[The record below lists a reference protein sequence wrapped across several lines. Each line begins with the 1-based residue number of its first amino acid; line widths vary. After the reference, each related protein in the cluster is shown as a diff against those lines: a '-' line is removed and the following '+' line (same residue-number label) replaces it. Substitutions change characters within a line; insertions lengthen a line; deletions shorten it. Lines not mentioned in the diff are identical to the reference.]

1 MKKLLSF
8 LLALSASLI
17 ASATQLPLIKQNG
30 SFSVVSTHAVTPS
43 VSISVQLG
51 GITVSAITL
60 GQTPSIVWN
69 AVNATSC
76 TASSSPSTTFTGSV
90 ATSSAGTAVTP
101 SPTGTYVFTLSCSG
115 PGGTGTS
122 NTSLQV
128 NATSGG
134 QTFPSLGWYAIQNN
148 HDYDTTGV
156 LQRMAVNDVV
166 VINLWNGWR
175 DPNTGATGLKTLQ
188 DLAAITTRST
198 MTFGYFIPTESGP
211 YAGYG
216 GPCPVA
222 NGSGYGFPAPLAQ
235 INAMNAWARTT
246 YPSGSVVVA
255 GYNDCFL
262 NYTSGG
268 NTGVGGRT
276 WVQYAADYA
285 ADFYVNG
292 DAAGLATDG
301 TDPVNHLWTGFYQDG
316 LYGNFPATADWD
328 RTGSPNSGS
337 PPESLLGQIYMTQR
351 LQADTAPV
359 LPGGVSLACGNVAI
373 LTGTYYSQYYSY
385 YGGKYDCGELENMYG
400 GGGNYNYQGQVN
412 SVEATQNT
420 AGYVLAYQQLM
431 GLLSS
436 KQIGIWSAYN
446 ISANGEDAMDL
457 SHPYQAMRAGLA
469 SCMVLGNARCDLQD
483 TSQTLDG
490 SAALWFDE
498 YAVNTTTH
506 LPCTYTTNI
515 ATACGAYIGYL
526 GTATDPPQTAAYQGC
541 TWRRRFQYGEVW
553 WNPKDCAA
561 TTLNFGY
568 TVHFINGYQAPSVN
582 KGGTGA
588 TAPISA
594 RDGLIVLYE

>member
-316 LYGNFPATADWD
+316 LYGNFPATISMGGFAF
-328 RTGSPNSGS
+328 
-337 PPESLLGQIYMTQR
+337 MV
-351 LQADTAPV
+351 V
-359 LPGGVSLACGNVAI
+359 LV
-373 LTGTYYSQYYSY
+373 
-385 YGGKYDCGELENMYG
+385 
-400 GGGNYNYQGQVN
+400 
-412 SVEATQNT
+412 
-420 AGYVLAYQQLM
+420 
-431 GLLSS
+431 
-436 KQIGIWSAYN
+436 
-446 ISANGEDAMDL
+446 
-457 SHPYQAMRAGLA
+457 
-469 SCMVLGNARCDLQD
+469 
-483 TSQTLDG
+483 
-490 SAALWFDE
+490 F
-498 YAVNTTTH
+498 
-506 LPCTYTTNI
+506 
-515 ATACGAYIGYL
+515 
-526 GTATDPPQTAAYQGC
+526 
-541 TWRRRFQYGEVW
+541 
-553 WNPKDCAA
+553 
-561 TTLNFGY
+561 
-568 TVHFINGYQAPSVN
+568 
-582 KGGTGA
+582 
-588 TAPISA
+588 
-594 RDGLIVLYE
+594 